1 MIGQPQRYTLLPY
14 PTPSRSA
21 YDTSLFF
28 HRSRTGKAELGA
40 PSTTDDFAQVAEAC
54 ARGTEDLSSRGL
66 LEEGRKKLRLF
77 STWEITKYLIPVAPA
92 HFRRVLRQNPDLPQ
106 GVSETVGGAKW
117 FTLDEV
123 LRLRAHFAAEGSKA
137 KDYLPY
143 RPEGVPA
150 KIVAVA
156 NFKGGVGKTT
166 VSCAIALAQAQ
177 QQPDEQ
183 VLLLS
188 TDPAHSLGD
197 VLLLP
202 VDDEARSHPD
212 AANLR
217 VRALDAEALL
227 QAFKADY
234 GSVLETLVE
243 RGSFVEDDDLSPVW
257 DMDWPGLNEL
267 MGLLEIQR
275 ILRAGEADRVI
286 VDMAPS
292 GHTLNLFGLMDFLDT
307 LLQSRRLFQ
316 DKHRYMIE
324 ALSKTKGNDPDD
336 ADTF

>member
-1 MIGQPQRYTLLPY
+1 MELKQLTL
-14 PTPSRSA
+14 
-21 YDTSLFF
+21 
-28 HRSRTGKAELGA
+28 
-40 PSTTDDFAQVAEAC
+40 
-54 ARGTEDLSSRGL
+54 
-66 LEEGRKKLRLF
+66 
-77 STWEITKYLIPVAPA
+77 
-92 HFRRVLRQNPDLPQ
+92 
-106 GVSETVGGAKW
+106 VSG
-117 FTLDEV
+117 
-123 LRLRAHFAAEGSKA
+123 
-137 KDYLPY
+137 
-143 RPEGVPA
+143 
-150 KIVAVA
+150 
-156 NFKGGVGKTT
+156 KGGVGKTT

-292 GHTLNLFGLMDFLDT
+292 GH
-307 LLQSRRLFQ
+307 
-316 DKHRYMIE
+316 
-324 ALSKTKGNDPDD
+324 
-336 ADTF
+336 